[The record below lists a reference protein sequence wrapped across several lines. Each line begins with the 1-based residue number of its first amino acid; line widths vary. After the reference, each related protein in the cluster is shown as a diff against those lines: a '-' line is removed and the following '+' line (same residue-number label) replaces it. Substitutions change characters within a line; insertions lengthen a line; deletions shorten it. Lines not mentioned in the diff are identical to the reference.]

1 MNGGAPQRHGAKFDQ
16 SETHSMPSQAG
27 TPKPAML
34 LELTFQLPVLRRAH
48 TGLHTTTTE
57 RQIGGYTSIPLGRD
71 PDRVNFANSLSRP
84 DPTFHPL
91 SAVSPCVLSVEKA
104 QRR

>member
-1 MNGGAPQRHGAKFDQ
+1 
-16 SETHSMPSQAG
+16 MPSQAG

-71 PDRVNFANSLSRP
+71 PDRVNFANSLSHRSDLP
-84 DPTFHPL
+84 SALCSVTVCPL
-91 SAVSPCVLSVEKA
+91 C
-104 QRR
+104 